1 MMFAATSAG
10 IGFGNAGVHLC
21 HGMSYPISG
30 NNKTYKHPGYDVDH
44 PIVPR
49 TSPTA
54 QQLIVDGVSVA
65 VTAPSVFA
73 FTGAANPARHLQAA
87 KVFGVDISTAKEAD
101 AGAILSDAI
110 REFLLKLGG
119 QPRGIREIGYER
131 SDIPALV
138 EGTLPQ
144 RRVLDL
150 APRHIARDDLQEL
163 FENALTY

>member
-1 MMFAATSAG
+1 MTFTND
-10 IGFGNAGVHLC
+10 I
-21 HGMSYPISG
+21 
-30 NNKTYKHPGYDVDH
+30 
-44 PIVPR
+44 
-49 TSPTA
+49 
-54 QQLIVDGVSVA
+54 DGVSVA

-73 FTGAANPARHLQAA
+73 FTGAANPERHLKAA
-87 KVFGVDISTAKEAD
+87 EVFGVDISTKKEAD

-110 REFLLKLGG
+110 REFLIKLGD
-119 QPRGIREIGYER
+119 QPRGIKAIGYER

-150 APRHIARDDLQEL
+150 APSSIARDDLEQL